1 MHSNGAIDITFF
13 GTKVKDEHAILVV
26 RISME
31 VESLISVQ
39 LKSIVVLVAIT
50 LNPSFASKDVGID
63 VRVEVTKAT
72 TLNPNIYPYILM

>member
-13 GTKVKDEHAILVV
+13 GTKVKDEHTILVV
-26 RISME
+26 GISME
-31 VESLISVQ
+31 VESLILVQ

>member
-1 MHSNGAIDITFF
+1 
-13 GTKVKDEHAILVV
+13 
-26 RISME
+26 ME